1 MREYLGLLNA
11 IIITDMIIIILAKND
26 IIKSGNLKRWYERY
40 NISAVISDVLII
52 MIVLIGTGY
61 IYRKIY
67 KEYRLWRFIILA
79 IIIQMIHDVIFYII
93 IRETPRGWNRMLDVF
108 KDYAKE
114 TSYGAIIGDSMMI
127 ISACIIGEGLKKIK
141 NDKNIIILIIL
152 IYLLQYI
159 IYQ

>member
-1 MREYLGLLNA
+1 
-11 IIITDMIIIILAKND
+11 
-26 IIKSGNLKRWYERY
+26 
-40 NISAVISDVLII
+40 
-52 MIVLIGTGY
+52 
-61 IYRKIY
+61 
-67 KEYRLWRFIILA
+67 
-79 IIIQMIHDVIFYII
+79 MIHDVIFYII